1 MLSRVILAFLKCAPP
16 PPPQPPIL
24 ELKIKTYESL
34 LMALMAPLN

>member
-1 MLSRVILAFLKCAPP
+1 MLSIVILAFLKCAPP
-16 PPPQPPIL
+16 PPPPPIL